1 MYFLIANWFRPDKD
15 HLPASLL
22 NRVHHN
28 RGGLL
33 FRRYEAGMG
42 GMVGFW
48 TIIFSWGLFGTYF
61 KEFYSIVLFRDIG
74 IRGYM
79 RQSLYMLQYPY
90 CGRRGI

>member
-1 MYFLIANWFRPDKD
+1 
-15 HLPASLL
+15 
-22 NRVHHN
+22 
-28 RGGLL
+28 
-33 FRRYEAGMG
+33 MG